1 MEIVL
6 GLLIILFAL
15 LYNFI
20 KQESPKE
27 VKKLIQNKSTNT
39 LIKSNIIKIEK
50 QKKEKRFEDF
60 NMNYGYVKNSNTPDS
75 VLDFVDWY
83 LVHNIML
90 TEYESLYFDEKTFLG
105 YPSATHMYLEE
116 SKVYFLDSN
125 ENIIGSYDIG
135 FENEELI
142 VNTDQG
148 TYYIEIDHNE
158 SLQNLRIEL
167 GETNSVIVYNNS
179 TNEFYE
185 LENEQKPYY
194 MQEHTISEDEIYDA
208 VFDNE
213 LNDNKPE
220 EIINEALSVGI
231 INEEITMS
239 KQEIEEERY
248 SSENVNSST
257 NY

>member
-6 GLLIILFAL
+6 GLLIVLFAL

-27 VKKLIQNKSTNT
+27 VKKSIQNNATSG
-39 LIKSNIIKIEK
+39 LIKSNVIKIEK
-50 QKKEKRFEDF
+50 IKKEKRFEDF
-60 NMNYGYVKNSNTPDS
+60 NMNYGYVKSSNTPDS

-83 LVHNIML
+83 LINNIML
-90 TEYESLYFDEKTFLG
+90 TEYESLYFEEKTFLG

-116 SKVYFLDSN
+116 SKVYFLDAN
-125 ENIIGSYDIG
+125 ESIIGSYDIG

-148 TYYIEIDHNE
+148 TYYIEIDHDE

-185 LENEQKPYY
+185 LENNQKPYY
-194 MQEHTISEDEIYDA
+194 MQEHTINEDEIYDA
-208 VFDNE
+208 EFDDT
-213 LNDNKPE
+213 LNSKPDE
-220 EIINEALSVGI
+220 VINEALSVGI
-231 INEEITMS
+231 INEEITIS
-239 KQEIEEERY
+239 KQEMEEERY